1 MNYAGRVPIAV
12 IVTCQSVAGR
22 SLEYSCRIVGV
33 YVSAHGHVVSAEVGV
48 NGGCSL
54 VAVCRERYVYR
65 RRYLRSSYVE
75 TVVKVSFLVHTEL
88 FFGNVS
94 LQCYASHA
102 VGRVYVAV
110 VECGLQYSIA
120 AIYRYEVCT
129 LGHKVGGSV
138 VERDA

>member
-12 IVTCQSVAGR
+12 IVTCQSVAGVPF
-22 SLEYSCRIVGV
+22 EYSCRIVGV
-33 YVSAHGHVVSAEVGV
+33 YVSAHGHVVTAEVGV

-75 TVVKVSFLVHTEL
+75 TVVEVSLLVHAEL
-88 FFGNVS
+88 FIGDVP
-94 LQCYASHA
+94 LQRDAAHA

-110 VECGLQYSIA
+110 VECGLQYSA
-120 AIYRYEVCT
+120 TVIY
-129 LGHKVGGSV
+129 
-138 VERDA
+138 